1 MKTALYA
8 IAGAALG
15 VVLVW
20 LGFALSFAEVDF
32 DWIWLSMEI
41 GLVVGAILGGLLGWK
56 RSRAGGSPAG

>member
-1 MKTALYA
+1 MKIALYA

-41 GLVVGAILGGLLGWK
+41 GLVAGALIGGLFGWR
-56 RSRAGGSPAG
+56 RSRSTSSTAG